1 MEEGVGG
8 MATINGSGIIG
19 LGPIGGSGARPGR
32 STAGFS
38 VPTAA
43 GGGKAAA
50 AAGASSV
57 DLAGLL
63 ALQSENPDE
72 VQEREARRH
81 GHNLLAELA
90 ALQRALLAD
99 DAEQGVPLDQL
110 QRLERLAAAQPATA
124 DPQLREVLEAI
135 TLRARVELAR
145 FET

>member
-1 MEEGVGG
+1 

-19 LGPIGGSGARPGR
+19 LGPIGGSVTRPGR
-32 STAGFS
+32 SGAGFS

-50 AAGASSV
+50 TAGASSV

-99 DAEQGVPLDQL
+99 DAEPVPLDQL

-124 DPQLREVLEAI
+124 DPKLREVLEAI